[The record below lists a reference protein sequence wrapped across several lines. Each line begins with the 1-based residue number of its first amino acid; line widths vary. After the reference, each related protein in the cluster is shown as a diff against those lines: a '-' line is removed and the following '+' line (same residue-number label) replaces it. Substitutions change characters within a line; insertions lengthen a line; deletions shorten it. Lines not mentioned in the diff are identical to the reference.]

1 MKNCTLFDF
10 EQLKVEILNCF
21 LDHAGRFLREHKIM
35 SDPDPKTEFDA
46 SERKLLVEL
55 MVECQQMQFLGEMYT
70 VQDLLNL
77 LDQMSTVTTGISDYR
92 QQQVNEKYSEILNK
106 YIELVEDESGKVYT
120 YNPSLKRRI
129 NGILNVRKRY
139 APLLHKKLEI
149 FYSELTSY
157 AQKNG
162 RFKNASQAVQLI
174 LPTLQIKFRSFDLQ
188 WVQSRLEANKQKIL
202 DLTEAK
208 KNNEKKEICE
218 DGDFDV
224 SFKIQDRTYLNQIR
238 ELQNENKKW
247 QQFLQY
253 PDRYF
258 PQQKQLPFNTA
269 YCDEVLVNHLR
280 RRPDLIR
287 EIIQC
292 CSET

>member
-10 EQLKVEILNCF
+10 EQQKDEILNCF
-21 LDHAGRFLREHKIM
+21 LDHAGRYLRENNLLADTDIK
-35 SDPDPKTEFDA
+35 DEFDDL
-46 SERKLLVEL
+46 EKQLLIEL
-55 MVECQQMQFLGEMYT
+55 MAVHSQMQLSEAMYS

-77 LDQMSTVTTGISDYR
+77 LDQISTVTAGISDYR
-92 QQQVNEKYSEILNK
+92 QQQINEQYSEILNK
-106 YIELVEDESGKVYT
+106 YIDLVVEDTGKVYA

-139 APLLHKKLEI
+139 VPLLNKKLEI
-149 FYSELTSY
+149 FYSELTVY

-174 LPTLQIKFRSFDLQ
+174 LPTLQIKFREFDLQ

-202 DLTEAK
+202 DLTEAR
-208 KNNEKKEICE
+208 KNNEKNENCE
-218 DGDFDV
+218 GDDFDV

-247 QQFLQY
+247 EQFLQH
-253 PDRYF
+253 PERYF

-280 RRPDLIR
+280 KHQDLMVK
-287 EIIQC
+287 IIVNHLG
-292 CSET
+292 

>member
-1 MKNCTLFDF
+1 MKNCTLVDF
-10 EQLKVEILNCF
+10 KQLMDEILNFF
-21 LDHAGRFLREHKIM
+21 LYHAGRYLRENNLLADTDIK
-35 SDPDPKTEFDA
+35 DEFEDLEQQ
-46 SERKLLVEL
+46 SLIKLMAEHS
-55 MVECQQMQFLGEMYT
+55 QMQLSEEMYS

-77 LDQMSTVTTGISDYR
+77 LDQISTVTAGLNDYR
-92 QQQVNEKYSEILNK
+92 QQQINEQYSEILNR
-106 YIELVEDESGKVYT
+106 YIDLVIEDTGKVYV

-149 FYSELTSY
+149 FYSELTVY

-174 LPTLQIKFRSFDLQ
+174 LPTLQIKLREFDLQ

-202 DLTEAK
+202 DLTEAR

-218 DGDFDV
+218 DDDFDM
-224 SFKIQDRTYLNQIR
+224 SFKIQDKTYLNQIR

-247 QQFLQY
+247 EQFLQH
-253 PDRYF
+253 PERYF

-280 RRPDLIR
+280 KHQDLMAKILVNY
-287 EIIQC
+287 
-292 CSET
+292 SG